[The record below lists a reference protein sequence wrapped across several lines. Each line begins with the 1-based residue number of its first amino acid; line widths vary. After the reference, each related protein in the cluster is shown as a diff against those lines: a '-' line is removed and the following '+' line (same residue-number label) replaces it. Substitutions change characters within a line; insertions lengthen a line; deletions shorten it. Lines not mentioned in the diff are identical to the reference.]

1 MNPRLSATGKSV
13 YTALGSQATDN
24 PIDRP
29 AVADV
34 GFAALPSD
42 LRDPN
47 HLPEQRL
54 TP

>member
-1 MNPRLSATGKSV
+1 MNPRGFATGKSV
-13 YTALGSQATDN
+13 YTALGSQATN
-24 PIDRP
+24 KPIDSP

-34 GFAALPSD
+34 GFAALPSN

>member
-1 MNPRLSATGKSV
+1 MNPRLSATGESV
-13 YTALGSQATDN
+13 YTALGLQATDS
-24 PIDRP
+24 PIDSP
-29 AVADV
+29 TATDV
-34 GFAALPSD
+34 GFAALPFD